1 MRKKFV
7 CEEELLGSEEELL
20 IREEE
25 LLSREEDF
33 ILVIRKNVIYK

>member
-20 IREEE
+20 NREEE
-25 LLSREEDF
+25 LFGREEDF
-33 ILVIRKNVIYK
+33 ILVIRKNML